1 MKQIPI
7 LTLLL
12 VFISSLAAQDKTIFV
27 AHRGASYLAP
37 ENTEA
42 SIALAW
48 ELGAVAAECDI
59 MLTKDKQVILF
70 HDKRGERLTGSD
82 FVVKEVNYDE
92 ISDLP
97 IKLRDTNLPKYNGE
111 TIPLL
116 KDILTGVPDGRTL
129 VIEIKTG
136 PEILPYMKEVVDAYW
151 KSGNIAFIAFDF
163 ETILATKE
171 LYPEIPC
178 YYLSA
183 FKADVRKKRDEIIN
197 SKLDGI
203 NLRHKI
209 IDEKLVKDFNAHGK
223 GVWCWTVNEPG
234 DAEEMMAAGVTAIT
248 TDRPKWLKEQAGQ

>member
-1 MKQIPI
+1 MKSIPFVI
-7 LTLLL
+7 VLL
-12 VFISSLAAQDKTIFV
+12 VFLSPVSAQQNAIFV

-37 ENTEA
+37 ENTKA
-42 SIALAW
+42 SIELAW
-48 ELGAVAAECDI
+48 ELGAAAAECDI

-70 HDKRGERLTGSD
+70 HDKKGKRLTGSD
-82 FVVKEVNYDE
+82 FVVKDVNYDE

-97 IKLRDTNLPKYNGE
+97 IKLRDTNLPEYQGE

-116 KDILTGVPDGRTL
+116 KEILATLPGDRTL

-136 PEILPYMKEVVDAYW
+136 PEILPHMKEVIDANW

-183 FKADVRKKRDEIIN
+183 FKADVSKKRDEIIN

-209 IDEKLVKDFNAHGK
+209 IDEALVKDFNEHGK
-223 GVWCWTVNEPG
+223 GVWCWTVNEPA
-234 DAEEMMAAGVTAIT
+234 DAKRMMAAGVTAIT
-248 TDRPKWLKEQAGQ
+248 TDRPKWLKEQTGQ